1 MRVVRSWV
9 RWSARVVVLAGM
21 FAWFSVAA
29 DASERIVVEVEG
41 RTFVL
46 GEPSQTVGAA
56 LAEARRPL
64 RSGAL
69 RSARTGRVLVADV
82 DPPRITVNGR
92 RASVALRLRP
102 DDVVRVTDGVDVV
115 EALAERQ
122 VTFPPPPLPEVEEVL
137 WRPGRP
143 RVEGHL
149 VGEMSGE
156 VVGRWVVEEER
167 PPEPV
172 SEKVVALTFDDGPD
186 PRWTPEIMQILH
198 DEGVPATFCV
208 LAEPGGRFPELVRAQ
223 HDAGHAHCDHT
234 VDHRNLAW
242 QARAEVEAQI
252 AGGAAFLE
260 SVDGVRP
267 QLFRAPFGVLSP
279 EALEVARTLR
289 LRVLGWTVD
298 SSDYLMSP
306 PAVIVARTI
315 AGIRPGA
322 IVLLHDGGGDR
333 ANTVTALRP
342 LIRALKADGYTFA
355 TPMLPPPPPVV

>member
-1 MRVVRSWV
+1 MRLVRSWV
-9 RWSARVVVLAGM
+9 RWSARVVVLSGM

-29 DASERIVVEVEG
+29 DASERIVVEVDG
-41 RTFVL
+41 RTFVI
-46 GEPSQTVGAA
+46 GEPSRTVGAA
-56 LAEARRPL
+56 LADARRPL
-64 RSGAL
+64 RFGAL

-82 DPPRITVNGR
+82 YPPRITVNGR
-92 RASVALRLRP
+92 PASVALRLRP

-115 EALAERQ
+115 EALAQRQ

-149 VGEMSGE
+149 VGEISGE
-156 VVGRWVVEEER
+156 VVARWVVEEER

-172 SEKVVALTFDDGPD
+172 TEKVVALTFDDGPD
-186 PRWTPEIMQILH
+186 PRWTPAIMQILH

-208 LAEPGGRFPELVRAQ
+208 LAEPGRRFPELVRAQ

-234 VDHRNLAW
+234 VDHPNLARRS
-242 QARAEVEAQI
+242 RAEVVAQMG
-252 AGGAAFLE
+252 GGAAFLQ
-260 SVDGVRP
+260 SVDGVWP
-267 QLFRAPFGVLSP
+267 QLFRAPFGVVSP
-279 EALEVARTLR
+279 EVLGVARTLR

-298 SSDYLMSP
+298 SADYLTSP
-306 PAVIVARTI
+306 PEVIVARTM
-315 AGIRPGA
+315 AGVRPGA

-342 LIRALKADGYTFA
+342 LVRALKAEGYAFA
-355 TPMLPPPPPVV
+355 TPTLVPPVV